1 MNSGLSI
8 PGAGGP
14 RGVLGECAE
23 GEFPKGNQ
31 GKGSQGRR
39 SEVSKEDFQEILE
52 ILGEAQVLPTLPN
65 SMDAGKDLGISVHAK
80 HIIYI
85 VILQQNKDYESN
97 PY

>member
-39 SEVSKEDFQEILE
+39 SEVSKEDF
-52 ILGEAQVLPTLPN
+52 
-65 SMDAGKDLGISVHAK
+65 
-80 HIIYI
+80 
-85 VILQQNKDYESN
+85 
-97 PY
+97 